1 MSQVFPQQ
9 KNLILQSKLWAVNK
23 VVSSEDLI
31 KKSYMHFKDLKLT
44 EFKDFS
50 HSMQKLN
57 SLKCD
62 N

>member
-9 KNLILQSKLWAVNK
+9 KNLILQSKLCAVNK
-23 VVSSEDLI
+23 VVSSKDLI